1 MLILKTNS
9 DLPISVRN
17 LGHSIGQS
25 IKRLE
30 MTFKAD
36 LELNNYPKLKSVV
49 EEHLYTMQAVGQNVT
64 KLGDVDTFELDRL
77 YARLSFLQNDY
88 RNSAEMI
95 MNATIDALLNADKEA
110 FDLVAPMCINEL
122 DRNF

>member
-64 KLGDVDTFELDRL
+64 NL
-77 YARLSFLQNDY
+77 
-88 RNSAEMI
+88 EM
-95 MNATIDALLNADKEA
+95 
-110 FDLVAPMCINEL
+110 
-122 DRNF
+122 